1 MKMSLQM
8 SITVLILIYGEMKK
22 VYSQSALTNFEL
34 GGSIGTFICQG
45 DLTPSHTGSIR
56 TQKPGFNLFANKIL
70 NSSFSLRTNLAI
82 GKLKGDDAKYANPA
96 YRRQRNFNFTSPVVE
111 ISEQLLWNPLGKN
124 YDSKGFAPYLF
135 AGVGYSFLNIKR
147 DWSKFNGE
155 YFANAPEVLNGL
167 SADIQH
173 KLPKGMAVIPTG
185 IGIRYALSPKISISA
200 ETSYRFSFTD
210 YLDGFSQAADPN
222 KRDNY
227 YSNSVGII
235 YRFGIKNKLDCSVI
249 RN

>member
-8 SITVLILIYGEMKK
+8 SITILILVYGEMKK

-34 GGSIGTFICQG
+34 GGSIGTFIYQG
-45 DLTPSHTGSIR
+45 DLTPSHTGSIK

-70 NSSFSLRTNLAI
+70 NSSFSVRTNLAI
-82 GKLKGDDAKYANPA
+82 DKLKGDDAKYSNPD
-96 YRRQRNFNFTSPVVE
+96 YRQQRNFNFTSPVVE
-111 ISEQLLWNPLGKN
+111 ISEQLLWNPLRKN
-124 YDSKGFAPYLF
+124 YDNKGFAPYLF
-135 AGVGYSFLNIKR
+135 AGVGFSFLKSKR

-155 YFANAPEVLNGL
+155 YFADALEVLNGL
-167 SADIQH
+167 SEDIQH
-173 KLPKGMAVIPTG
+173 SLPEGIAVVPVG
-185 IGIRYALSPKISISA
+185 IGFRYALSPKISISA
-200 ETSYRFSFTD
+200 EISYRFSFTD

-227 YSNSVGII
+227 YSNSIGII
-235 YRFGIKNKLDCSVI
+235 YRFGIKNKLDCPVI